1 MRSVCMCV
9 YYGVSVRDRMQ
20 SVWTRACLTESSGVQ
35 EEGKNNKYKG
45 THEYATFC
53 HHSVWGVIC
62 EGLKKTRIWVVCFSS
77 QISRHFHIRHVQ
89 TNITRCPLSFCCAGH
104 NLPIMCHHR
113 NQKQERGTVMPQ
125 HYMSKWTVF
134 TECLWVRIKVQKTDH
149 SHIWACDTQRVCVE
163 AKFFHHIFVYAFLLS
178 SLSTFLVCVGFF
190 RYVYLLLM
198 LTTVWPFLVPPAVLT
213 LVCVDSKHSCR
224 S

>member
-9 YYGVSVRDRMQ
+9 CYGVSVRDRMQ

-53 HHSVWGVIC
+53 HHSVWGVIR

-77 QISRHFHIRHVQ
+77 QISRHFHICHVQ

-134 TECLWVRIKVQKTDH
+134 TERFWVRIKVKKKLTIRTFEH
-149 SHIWACDTQRVCVE
+149 AILKESVWKLNSSIIYLFMH
-163 AKFFHHIFVYAFLLS
+163 FFVKSEYIFGVW
-178 SLSTFLVCVGFF
+178 GFF
-190 RYVYLLLM
+190 
-198 LTTVWPFLVPPAVLT
+198 
-213 LVCVDSKHSCR
+213 
-224 S
+224 